1 MGIDTTLHNFTVEME
16 QEQNDLVLSQLAA
29 KAGGVQ
35 PLLASVF
42 GFLHRRTDFYVE
54 YDPAE
59 SPKATLGFPKGVPNK
74 IVQEAFLQFPFKQYE
89 DMQTQA
95 KAAEPVPAAGGGV
108 SPPTRVAAIP
118 QLVAGSDKQVPLGN
132 GGIGPNY
139 YWTQTLQDAT
149 VYVDVSEGTRGKDIS
164 CEIKAKTFL
173 LAVRGVVLIDAEFED
188 PVRVDESMWTINISS
203 SGTQPP
209 QVVVTLDKTRKTWWK
224 HAFLGDPEID
234 TSKVDSTQKIGEYDD
249 ATQAS
254 IRKIMFEQQQ
264 KRREQE
270 AQL

>member
-1 MGIDTTLHNFTVEME
+1 MDEE
-16 QEQNDLVLSQLAA
+16 QEQIDLVLSQLAS
-29 KAGGVQ
+29 KAGGVK

-54 YDPAE
+54 YDPVE
-59 SPKATLGFPKGVPNK
+59 SPRATMGFPRGVSNK
-74 IVQEAFLQFPFKQYE
+74 IVQDAFLQFPFKQYQ
-89 DMQTQA
+89 DMQAQVQA
-95 KAAEPVPAAGGGV
+95 QSTEAPPSATAGKAGGT
-108 SPPTRVAAIP
+108 SALVAAIP

-149 VYVDVSEGTRGKDIS
+149 VYVDVAEGTRGKDVS

-173 LAVRGVVLIDAEFED
+173 LTVGGVVLIDGEFED
-188 PVRVDESMWTINISS
+188 PVRLDESMWTINISS

-224 HAFLGDPEID
+224 HAFVGHAEID

-264 KRREQE
+264 KRGKQDS
-270 AQL
+270 A